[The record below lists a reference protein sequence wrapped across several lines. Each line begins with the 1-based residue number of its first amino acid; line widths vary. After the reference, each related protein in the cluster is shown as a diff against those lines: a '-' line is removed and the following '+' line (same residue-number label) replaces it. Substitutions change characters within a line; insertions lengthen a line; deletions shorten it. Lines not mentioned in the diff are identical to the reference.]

1 MSHLRSLVDQVERL
15 NGHAVLSRKT
25 QKASRQR
32 KPRVRR
38 LAACNVA
45 DGGLTAAAELGDLGL
60 CDSSL
65 LEAAQKCRPVNV
77 GAHDERISA
86 CRFSVNSFTNI
97 DLAYAQPMKTRSEY
111 GSRLRRA
118 RQYAELSQKQLAARA
133 GMSQGTVSELETT
146 GQGSAMT
153 LQLAAAC
160 GVDARWLATGEG
172 QMLPDPVQ
180 DRVGIS
186 LTNLQKTLDI
196 RTVVPTKTREQIMAG
211 DLGGEFEW
219 ALDDDALAPDYVRGT
234 ALVWS
239 TTKKPAV
246 GSVVLLQDNSGH
258 VHVRLYAQGRQQQLL
273 GRAVNQN
280 FATFDLAADDLRVLA
295 VAKWQPMP

>member
-1 MSHLRSLVDQVERL
+1 
-15 NGHAVLSRKT
+15 
-25 QKASRQR
+25 
-32 KPRVRR
+32 
-38 LAACNVA
+38 
-45 DGGLTAAAELGDLGL
+45 
-60 CDSSL
+60 
-65 LEAAQKCRPVNV
+65 
-77 GAHDERISA
+77 
-86 CRFSVNSFTNI
+86 
-97 DLAYAQPMKTRSEY
+97 
-111 GSRLRRA
+111 
-118 RQYAELSQKQLAARA
+118 
-133 GMSQGTVSELETT
+133 
-146 GQGSAMT
+146 
-153 LQLAAAC
+153 
-160 GVDARWLATGEG
+160 
-172 QMLPDPVQ
+172 
-180 DRVGIS
+180 
-186 LTNLQKTLDI
+186 
-196 RTVVPTKTREQIMAG
+196 MAG